1 MQKNKFNKLLARCC
15 VAAGLITVLSCTTTS
30 SVNEIYDSKTF
41 TIYKDRVVQGDNEA
55 IVKSPV
61 HIVSDYQS
69 TAGQIFP
76 REVSFK
82 FSINEKDIEMKPG
95 LNHQIII
102 GSEHESPV
110 IKFGGQN
117 ISGTATNDKY
127 LPQNYEYTFR
137 VDMSYVIKQFD
148 EKGYYTA
155 YDGSKIAKKDFKGF
169 YIAGNAEP
177 LSWDFSNLGNK
188 GLKLED
194 SDGDNIYEITVV
206 LNPTDED
213 AAEVKQWKLERDI
226 SGKPSYTSGQP
237 LVDALYNMATEE
249 ALINIEADSTFRTGA
264 KWGGVWTR
272 DISYSILLAFAYHQ
286 PDVAK
291 ISLMKKVNRNRI
303 IQDTGSGGAWP
314 VSSDRT
320 TWALAAWE
328 VYKTTGDEVWLKSS
342 YTIIKNTL
350 DDDYKTLYNPQ
361 TGMYRGE
368 SSFLDWRE
376 QTYPKWMSNMDIY
389 VSENLGTNAVH
400 YQAHKILS
408 AMGKILGKDV
418 SVYEQRAERIKKG
431 INEYLW
437 QEDKGYYAQY
447 LYGRT
452 HLNVSPRF
460 EALGEALAILFDVAD
475 EGQAKEIISRSPVT
489 EYGTTCIYPQ
499 IPGIPPYHNN
509 GIWPFVQAY
518 WNIAAAKAGNE
529 AVLNHGLAAI
539 YRAGGLFL
547 TNYENFVADNGDYVG
562 TEVNSHRMLWSMAGN
577 IAMVHRVFMGMD
589 FTEKGIVF
597 QPAVPQGYDG
607 TKQLKNFTYRG
618 AVLDIT
624 VKGFGNQVK
633 SFSVDGVEQKEYF
646 IPNTISGKHTI
657 EIIMA
662 NNSFGNKINL
672 VENHFSVTTPQVIRE
687 GNKLVWES
695 VKGAKEYILY
705 TNGRR
710 SVTTGTTSHTITQNG
725 VASYKISAVD
735 DKGYEGFTSEPILVY
750 PEANVQIVEIE
761 DFAPKSGKE
770 YINFSGKGFTEV
782 TTTQNKKITL
792 KVNVQREGE
801 YLIDFRY
808 ANGSGP
814 WNTDNKCAIRSL
826 YTNKNYTGVVVMAQ
840 RGTDEWSDWGNTN
853 SHKVQLNKGENILE
867 VVFEDWN
874 NNMNVEVNTAVIDYC
889 RIIKL

>member
-1 MQKNKFNKLLARCC
+1 MQNNKYKKLLARCG
-15 VAAGLITVLSCTTTS
+15 VAAGLITIISCATTTS
-30 SVNEIYDSKTF
+30 SEEIYDSKAF
-41 TIYKDRVVQGDNEA
+41 TVYKDKVVQGDNEA
-55 IVKSPV
+55 VVKSST
-61 HIVSDYQS
+61 HIVSNYQS
-69 TAGQIFP
+69 TAGKIFS
-76 REVSFK
+76 REVNFK
-82 FSINEKDIEMKPG
+82 FSINGKDIEMKPG
-95 LNHQIII
+95 LNHEITI

-110 IKFGGQN
+110 IKFGEQN
-117 ISGTATNDKY
+117 VSGKATDDKY
-127 LPQNYEYTFR
+127 LSQNYEYTFR
-137 VDMSYVIKQFD
+137 ADMSEVIKQFD
-148 EKGYYTA
+148 EKGYYTV

-177 LSWDFSNLGNK
+177 LSWDFSNLDNK

-194 SDGDNIYEITVV
+194 KNGDNIYEITVT
-206 LNPTDED
+206 LNPVDEG
-213 AAEVKQWKLERDI
+213 AAAVKEWKLERDI
-226 SGKPSYTSGQP
+226 SGKPSYTSAQP

-328 VYKTTGDEVWLKSS
+328 VYKTTGDEAWLKNS

-350 DDDYKTLYNPQ
+350 DDDYKTLYNPE

-408 AMGKILGKDV
+408 AMGRILGEDV
-418 SVYEQRAERIKKG
+418 SVYEQRAEKIKKG
-431 INEYLW
+431 INDYLW
-437 QEDKGYYAQY
+437 QEDKGYYGQY

-452 HLNVSPRF
+452 NLNLSPRF
-460 EALGEALAILFDVAD
+460 EALGEALTILFDIAD
-475 EGQAKEIISRSPVT
+475 EEQAKEIISRSPVT

-589 FTEKGIVF
+589 FTQQGILF
-597 QPAVPQGYDG
+597 QPAVPQGYYG
-607 TKQLKNFTYRG
+607 TKQLKNFKYRR

-624 VKGFGNQVK
+624 VKGFGNKVER
-633 SFSVDGVEQKEYF
+633 FSVDGVEQNEYF
-646 IPNTISGKHTI
+646 IPNTLTGKHTI
-657 EIIMA
+657 EIVMA

-672 VENHFSVTTPQVIRE
+672 VDNHFSVTTPQVKKE

-695 VKGAKEYILY
+695 IKGAKEYIVY

-710 SVTTGTTSHTITQNG
+710 SVTTGTTSHTITQDE
-725 VASYKISAVD
+725 VASYKVSAVD
-735 DKGYEGFTSEPILVY
+735 NKGFEGFTSEPILIY
-750 PEANVQIVEIE
+750 PEANVQIVEVE

-782 TTTQNKKITL
+782 TTTENKRITL
-792 KVNVQREGE
+792 KVNVQQEGE
-801 YLIDFRY
+801 YLVDFRY

-826 YTNKNYTGVVVMAQ
+826 YTNKNYTGVILMPQ

-853 SHKVQLNKGENILE
+853 AHKIKLNKGENTLE
-867 VVFEDWN
+867 VVFEYWN
-874 NNMNVEVNTAVIDYC
+874 NNMNVEVNAAVIDYC